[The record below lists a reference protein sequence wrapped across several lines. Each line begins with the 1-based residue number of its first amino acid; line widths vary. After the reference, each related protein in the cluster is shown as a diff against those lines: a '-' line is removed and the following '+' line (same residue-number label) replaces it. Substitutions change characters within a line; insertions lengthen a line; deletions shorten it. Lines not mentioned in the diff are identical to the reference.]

1 MFIFKIKLVQCMYVY
16 ISQVTSHCAI
26 FHVLKSLKQEKDRV
40 DAKILKLAYIIFAV
54 VSQKVI
60 I

>member
-1 MFIFKIKLVQCMYVY
+1 MYVY

-26 FHVLKSLKQEKDRV
+26 FHVLKSLKQGKDRV

-60 I
+60 IWKDIATP